1 MEGGK
6 IKNIKKQT
14 LLEFLAIVLLLV
26 TFCFIFF
33 KEAYGANPDG
43 YNSSGYCYLHVGT
56 NTTTVNV
63 AFNEKDENSDFYNN
77 GSHRSDFFKASHK
90 IKVTLSGTNGDIKL
104 VKDGENVNSAN
115 YMTVKDSKGKFN
127 TLFLKV
133 RCKVPAHYYFKG
145 TSKTDDGDGAFSF
158 VSEAKVSDKNRYEF
172 PGSFGHSTQDHWETV
187 WVRLNLSNTHMLVDD
202 QATWHHAT
210 LIVGSNINSYTFTYY
225 TNGGIIKDLN
235 EGTNSN
241 GNVVYSR
248 SCGSGLGRAP
258 LVERP
263 GYDFDGWYYS
273 DGKKLQ
279 TGADPRWPTTA
290 INLCYASGGDQ
301 SVTALWKAQSHYVTF
316 DTQGGTFPSSLKSQT
331 ELDGCKIIPNGIY
344 SIKSNCGSNMY
355 IHVYGAGYNQTPDNT
370 PAICIYGGKGGSQ
383 TQWVVERYGN
393 TQYYTIT
400 SYHNGLALSLA
411 GAPTN
416 NSPGTGQ
423 QGRQLELWSM
433 EKDIIDYQWYFK
445 ENNGHLEIYNR
456 STNQCLDVYDAGTAD
471 GTKIWQYNPNHS
483 YAQWW
488 DFEPVVQTDY
498 PFKLQYANY
507 NLLTPSISPQRGSD
521 KFLGWSTDKN
531 ATSPTYKANSICNIY
546 GNSNVTLYAIY
557 QARATVSYDANGG
570 SNASLPKP
578 KVVDVGSKITLAS
591 AGSMGRDNYVF
602 LGWST
607 DPHAAKNYNAAD
619 SEVTVNSSGNVVYYA
634 IWKNATGNA
643 DLSNVITGDGMFTND
658 TELEGQNGTTYNSIH
673 DGLDYAKPD
682 GGVDD
687 PGYYI
692 EK

>member
-14 LLEFLAIVLLLV
+14 LLEFLAVILLLAA
-26 TFCFIFF
+26 FCFMFF
-33 KEAYGANPDG
+33 KEAYGANPKA
-43 YNSSGYCYLHVGT
+43 YNHTGYCNINVGGS
-56 NTTTVNV
+56 TVRIDV
-63 AFNEKDENSDFYNN
+63 AFNGKADSKLNDDGHY
-77 GSHRSDFFKASHK
+77 RDDFFGATHK
-90 IKVTLSGTNGDIKL
+90 IKVSQHAANSRVWLTDGT
-104 VKDGENVNSAN
+104 KD
-115 YMTVKDSKGKFN
+115 YMTEKDTQGHFN
-127 TLFLKV
+127 TIYFKV
-133 RCKVPAHYYFKG
+133 TISVPAHYYCKDTSVTDSSSGIFKYVTKSG
-145 TSKTDDGDGAFSF
+145 SNTAYG
-158 VSEAKVSDKNRYEF
+158 F
-172 PGSFGHSTQDHWETV
+172 PGSFGHYNQNYTKTV
-187 WVRLNLSNTHMLVDD
+187 WVRLNLSNAHMTVDD
-202 QATWHHAT
+202 KATWHNAT
-210 LIVGSNINSYTFTYY
+210 LNLGMYRNSYKY
-225 TNGGIIKDLN
+225 TLN
-235 EGTNSN
+235 DSLN
-241 GNVVYSR
+241 GNKSE
-248 SCGSGLGRAP
+248 SCTCGTEKYLPDNSF
-258 LVERP
+258 P
-263 GYDFDGWYYS
+263 GYDFLGWKGTDEKVYTKGTKTVLC
-273 DGKKLQ
+273 DNR
-279 TGADPRWPTTA
+279 TFTA
-290 INLCYASGGDQ
+290 Q
-301 SVTALWKAQSHYVTF
+301 WKAQSHYVTF

-344 SIKSNCGSNMY
+344 SIKSNCGSNKYM
-355 IHVYGAGYNQTPDNT
+355 HVYGASYNKTPDNAT
-370 PAICIYGGKGGSQ
+370 AVCIYGGKDGSQ
-383 TQWVVERYGN
+383 TQWVIERYKN

-411 GAPTN
+411 GSPTN

-423 QGRQLELWSM
+423 RGKQLELWSM

-456 STNQCLDVYDAGTAD
+456 STNQCLDVYAAGTTDA
-471 GTKIWQYNPNHS
+471 TPIQQYNPNHS

-531 ATSPTYKANSICNIY
+531 ATSPTYTANSVCNIY

-607 DPHAAKNYNAAD
+607 DPHATKNYNAAD

-682 GGVDD
+682 GGVDE

>member
-1 MEGGK
+1 MKGGK

-14 LLEFLAIVLLLV
+14 LLEFLAVIILAIA
-26 TFCFIFF
+26 TIFVF
-33 KEAYGANPDG
+33 VNNSQTVYGYTETNEDRCG
-43 YNSSGYCYLHVGT
+43 YFPGKGGYCFLSLT
-56 NTTTVNV
+56 
-63 AFNEKDENSDFYNN
+63 APNN
-77 GSHRSDFFKASHK
+77 GGNYCTIQVNFDGPTGLGKERWDFAKETHE
-90 IKVTLSGTNGDIKL
+90 VTLSRTKIWGNTAFEGTLVDTKVDTTHNAGDGFTIVKFRVKWKL
-104 VKDGENVNSAN
+104 
-115 YMTVKDSKGKFN
+115 
-127 TLFLKV
+127 
-133 RCKVPAHYYFKG
+133 PAHYTWVGFETNPIFDRPAG
-145 TSKTDDGDGAFSF
+145 NNPRFNCTDDGIVHHTTDSTFIAT
-158 VSEAKVSDKNRYEF
+158 YEI
-172 PGSFGHSTQDHWETV
+172 
-187 WVRLNLSNTHMLVDD
+187 NLSNTGLISPEHKEMRRVGC
-202 QATWHHAT
+202 AARIKVYRPTYKYT
-210 LIVGSNINSYTFTYY
+210 LNDSLNGNKSESCTCGTEKYLPNNSY
-225 TNGGIIKDLN
+225 
-235 EGTNSN
+235 S
-241 GNVVYSR
+241 
-248 SCGSGLGRAP
+248 
-258 LVERP
+258 
-263 GYDFDGWYYS
+263 GYDFLGWKGTNDVTYS
-273 DGKKLQ
+273 AGTKTVLCDNR
-279 TGADPRWPTTA
+279 TFTA
-290 INLCYASGGDQ
+290 Q
-301 SVTALWKAQSHYVTF
+301 WKAQSHYVTF

-355 IHVYGAGYNQTPDNT
+355 MHVYGASYNKTPDNAT
-370 PAICIYGGKGGSQ
+370 AICIYGGKGGSQ
-383 TQWVVERYGN
+383 TQWVIERYKN

-411 GAPTN
+411 GSPTN

-423 QGRQLELWSM
+423 RGKQLELWSM

-456 STNQCLDVYDAGTAD
+456 STNQCLDVYAAGTTDA
-471 GTKIWQYNPNHS
+471 TPIQQYNPNHS

-498 PFKLQYANY
+498 PTKLQYANY
-507 NLLTPSISPQRGSD
+507 NLLTPSISPQRGVD
-521 KFLGWSTDKN
+521 NFLGWSTDKN
-531 ATSPTYKANSICNIY
+531 ATSPTYKANSVCNIY
-546 GNSNVTLYAIY
+546 GNSKVTLYAIY
-557 QARATVSYDANGG
+557 QAKATVSYDANGG

-578 KVVDVGSKITLAS
+578 KTVNVGDKITLAS

-607 DPHAAKNYNAAD
+607 DPHATKNYNAAD
-619 SEVTVNSSGNVVYYA
+619 SEVTISSSGNVVYYA

-682 GGVDD
+682 GGVDE

>member
-1 MEGGK
+1 MEEIVLNKNKIKINNQVIAVLIGILMLLSTIFYVSAAKDEYNPSGTAVIDVGGSEMTLHIAFAGSSKSLKTSGGHDKKADFKSKSRPVDVWAAEYSGPLKVGIEKPEGGHYTSK
-6 IKNIKKQT
+6 DRKRCDTIENS
-14 LLEFLAIVLLLV
+14 
-26 TFCFIFF
+26 
-33 KEAYGANPDG
+33 GDG
-43 YNSSGYCYLHVGT
+43 YNIINFQISYIQPAHKHINRYYDQETNSWRVSGGCDNQGTGRFTIYSTGANGT
-56 NTTTVNV
+56 NSGHETTN
-63 AFNEKDENSDFYNN
+63 
-77 GSHRSDFFKASHK
+77 HW
-90 IKVTLSGTNGDIKL
+90 VTL
-104 VKDGENVNSAN
+104 NVS
-115 YMTVKDSKGKFN
+115 
-127 TLFLKV
+127 
-133 RCKVPAHYYFKG
+133 
-145 TSKTDDGDGAFSF
+145 
-158 VSEAKVSDKNRYEF
+158 
-172 PGSFGHSTQDHWETV
+172 
-187 WVRLNLSNTHMLVDD
+187 LNLSNTG
-202 QATWHHAT
+202 
-210 LIVGSNINSYTFTYY
+210 IVTDNNNVMHTNVKKHVTFGQNSYTY
-225 TNGGIIKDLN
+225 TLN
-235 EGTNSN
+235 DSLN
-241 GNVVYSR
+241 GNKSE
-248 SCGSGLGRAP
+248 SCTCGTEKYLPNNSF
-258 LVERP
+258 P
-263 GYDFDGWYYS
+263 GYDFLGWKGTDGVIYS
-273 DGKKLQ
+273 AGTKTILC
-279 TGADPRWPTTA
+279 ADRTFTA
-290 INLCYASGGDQ
+290 Q
-301 SVTALWKAQSHYVTF
+301 WKAQSHYVTF

-344 SIKSNCGSNMY
+344 SIKSNCGSNKY
-355 IHVYGAGYNQTPDNT
+355 IHVYGAGYNQTKDKET
-370 PAICIYGGKGGSQ
+370 AICIYGTKGGSQ
-383 TQWVVERYGN
+383 TQWVIERYKN

-423 QGRQLELWSM
+423 RGKQLELWSM

-456 STNQCLDVYDAGTAD
+456 STDQCLDVKGAGTAD
-471 GTKIWQYNPNHS
+471 ATPIQQYNPNHS

-507 NLLTPSISPQRGSD
+507 NLLTPSISPQRGVD

-531 ATSPTYKANSICNIY
+531 ATSPTYKANSVCNIY

-578 KVVDVGSKITLAS
+578 QTVDVGSKITLAS

-607 DPHAAKNYNAAD
+607 DPHATKNYNAAD

>member
-1 MEGGK
+1 MEEIVLNKNK
-6 IKNIKKQT
+6 IKINNQVVAVLMGIIISLTTILYVNADSNDPYNPSGSTVIDVGGSEMTLHVKFAGSKPSLKSSGNANKKKD
-14 LLEFLAIVLLLV
+14 
-26 TFCFIFF
+26 F
-33 KEAYGANPDG
+33 KDASRPVDIWAAEYSGALSVGIEKPGGGHYTATNKKRCHTELNAGDG
-43 YNSSGYCYLHVGT
+43 YNIINFQISYIQPAHKFVNSYYDEPSKTNRVAGGCDNQGTGRFTIFSDGANGT
-56 NTTTVNV
+56 NSWH
-63 AFNEKDENSDFYNN
+63 EDKD
-77 GSHRSDFFKASHK
+77 HW
-90 IKVTLSGTNGDIKL
+90 VTL
-104 VKDGENVNSAN
+104 NVS
-115 YMTVKDSKGKFN
+115 
-127 TLFLKV
+127 
-133 RCKVPAHYYFKG
+133 
-145 TSKTDDGDGAFSF
+145 
-158 VSEAKVSDKNRYEF
+158 
-172 PGSFGHSTQDHWETV
+172 
-187 WVRLNLSNTHMLVDD
+187 LNLSNTGMVSDD
-202 QATWHHAT
+202 NNKQHFDTKKHIT
-210 LIVGSNINSYTFTYY
+210 FGQSSYTVSLYDSVNNTSSSQNVECGGSAWLPSPSAPGY
-225 TNGGIIKDLN
+225 TFNGWY
-235 EGTNSN
+235 EGNTRYDGNSN
-241 GNVVYSR
+241 LYVCSGDR
-248 SCGSGLGRAP
+248 SLSA
-258 LVERP
+258 
-263 GYDFDGWYYS
+263 GY
-273 DGKKLQ
+273 
-279 TGADPRWPTTA
+279 T
-290 INLCYASGGDQ
+290 
-301 SVTALWKAQSHYVTF
+301 AQSHYVTF

-331 ELDGCKIIPNGIY
+331 ELNGCKIIPNGIY
-344 SIKSNCGSNMY
+344 SIKSNCGSNKY
-355 IHVYGAGYNQTPDNT
+355 IHVYGAGYNQTKDKET
-370 PAICIYGGKGGSQ
+370 AICIYSTKGGSQ
-383 TQWVVERYGN
+383 TQWVIERYKN

-400 SYHNGLALSLA
+400 SYHNGLALSLS

-416 NSPGTGQ
+416 NQPGTGQ
-423 QGRQLELWSM
+423 QGKQLELWSM

-456 STNQCLDVYDAGTAD
+456 STDQCLDVYNAGTAD
-471 GTKIWQYNPNHS
+471 ATPIWQYNANHS

-507 NLLTPSISPQRGSD
+507 NLLTPSISPQRGVD

-531 ATSPTYKANSICNIY
+531 ATSPTYYANSVCNIY

-578 KVVDVGSKITLAS
+578 QTVDVGSKITLAS
-591 AGSMGRDNYVF
+591 AGTMGRDNYVF

-607 DPHAAKNYNAAD
+607 DPHATKNYDPAD
-619 SEVTVNSSGNVVYYA
+619 SEVTVSSSGNVVYYA

>member
-14 LLEFLAIVLLLV
+14 LLEFLAVILLLAA
-26 TFCFIFF
+26 FCFMFF
-33 KEAYGANPDG
+33 KEAYGANPKA
-43 YNSSGYCYLHVGT
+43 YNHTGYCNINVGGS
-56 NTTTVNV
+56 TVRIDV
-63 AFNEKDENSDFYNN
+63 AFNGKADSKLNDDGHY
-77 GSHRSDFFKASHK
+77 RDDFFGATHK
-90 IKVTLSGTNGDIKL
+90 IKVSQHAANSRVWLTDGT
-104 VKDGENVNSAN
+104 KD
-115 YMTVKDSKGKFN
+115 YMTEKDTQGHFN
-127 TLFLKV
+127 TIYFKV
-133 RCKVPAHYYFKG
+133 TISVPAHYYCKDTSVTDSSSGIFKYVTESG
-145 TSKTDDGDGAFSF
+145 SNTAYG
-158 VSEAKVSDKNRYEF
+158 F
-172 PGSFGHSTQDHWETV
+172 PGSFGHYNQNYTKTV
-187 WVRLNLSNTHMLVDD
+187 WVRLNLSNAHMTVDNK
-202 QATWHHAT
+202 ATWHNAT
-210 LIVGSNINSYTFTYY
+210 LNLGMYRNSYTVSLYDSINNTS
-225 TNGGIIKDLN
+225 
-235 EGTNSN
+235 NSQ
-241 GNVVYSR
+241 NVN
-248 SCGSGLGRAP
+248 CGDSAWLSSPSA
-258 LVERP
+258 P
-263 GYDFDGWYYS
+263 GYTFDGWYEGNTRY
-273 DGKKLQ
+273 DGNS
-279 TGADPRWPTTA
+279 
-290 INLCYASGGDQ
+290 NLYVCGGNR
-301 SVTALWKAQSHYVTF
+301 SLSAGYTAQSHYVTF

-355 IHVYGAGYNQTPDNT
+355 IHVYGAGYNKTQDNAT
-370 PAICIYGGKGGSQ
+370 AICIYGGKDGSQ
-383 TQWVVERYGN
+383 TQWVIERYKN

-411 GAPTN
+411 GSPTN

-423 QGRQLELWSM
+423 RGKQLELWSM

-456 STNQCLDVYDAGTAD
+456 STNQCLDVYAAGTTDA
-471 GTKIWQYNPNHS
+471 TPIQQYNPNHS

-531 ATSPTYKANSICNIY
+531 ATSPTYTANSVCNIY

-578 KVVDVGSKITLAS
+578 KVVNVGDKITLAS
-591 AGSMGRDNYVF
+591 AGTMGRDNYVF

-607 DPHAAKNYNAAD
+607 DPHATKNYNAAD

-682 GGVDD
+682 GGVDE

>member
-63 AFNEKDENSDFYNN
+63 AFNEKDKNSDFYNN

-104 VKDGENVNSAN
+104 VKGGENVNSAN
-115 YMTVKDSKGKFN
+115 YMTVKDSEGNFN

-133 RCKVPAHYYFKG
+133 RCKVPAHYYFKD
-145 TSKTDDGDGAFSF
+145 TSKTDVGTGAFSF
-158 VSEAKVSDKNRYEF
+158 VKEDVVSDKNRYEF
-172 PGSFGHSTQDHWETV
+172 PNAFGHDTQDHWENV

-202 QATWHHAT
+202 KANWHHAT
-210 LIVGSNINSYTFTYY
+210 LIVGSHINSYTY
-225 TNGGIIKDLN
+225 TLN
-235 EGTNSN
+235 DSLHTNKSETCTCGTEKSLPDNSF
-241 GNVVYSR
+241 
-248 SCGSGLGRAP
+248 
-258 LVERP
+258 P
-263 GYDFDGWYYS
+263 GYDFLGWKGT
-273 DGKKLQ
+273 DGKLYSKGTKTVLCDNR
-279 TGADPRWPTTA
+279 TFTA
-290 INLCYASGGDQ
+290 Q
-301 SVTALWKAQSHYVTF
+301 WKAQSHYVTF

-344 SIKSNCGSNMY
+344 SIKSNCGSNKYM
-355 IHVYGAGYNQTPDNT
+355 HVYGASYNKTPDNT
-370 PAICIYGGKGGSQ
+370 TAVCIYGGKDGSQ
-383 TQWVVERYGN
+383 TQWVIERYKN

-400 SYHNGLALSLA
+400 SYHNGLAISLA
-411 GAPTN
+411 GSPTN
-416 NSPGTGQ
+416 NQPGTGQ
-423 QGRQLELWSM
+423 KGRQLELWSM

-456 STNQCLDVYDAGTAD
+456 STNQCLDVYNAGTAD
-471 GTKIWQYNPNHS
+471 ATPIQQYNPNHS

-488 DFEPVVQTDY
+488 DFEPVVQADY
-498 PFKLQYANY
+498 PFKLQYGNY

-531 ATSPTYKANSICNIY
+531 ATSPTYYANSVCNIY

-607 DPHAAKNYNAAD
+607 DPHATKNYNAAD

-682 GGVDD
+682 GGIDD

>member
-1 MEGGK
+1 MNKSK
-6 IKNIKKQT
+6 IKINNQVVAILIGILLALTTIFYTNAAAKDEYNPSGTAVIDVGGSEMTLHIAFAGSSKSLKTSGGHDKK
-14 LLEFLAIVLLLV
+14 AD
-26 TFCFIFF
+26 F
-33 KEAYGANPDG
+33 KSKSRPVDVWAAEYSGPLKVGIEKPGGGHYTSKDRKRCDTIENSGDG
-43 YNSSGYCYLHVGT
+43 YNIINFQISYIQPAHKHINKFYDKDTNSWRVSGGCDNQGTGRFTIYSTGANGT
-56 NTTTVNV
+56 NSGHEAT
-63 AFNEKDENSDFYNN
+63 D
-77 GSHRSDFFKASHK
+77 HW
-90 IKVTLSGTNGDIKL
+90 VTL
-104 VKDGENVNSAN
+104 NVS
-115 YMTVKDSKGKFN
+115 
-127 TLFLKV
+127 
-133 RCKVPAHYYFKG
+133 
-145 TSKTDDGDGAFSF
+145 
-158 VSEAKVSDKNRYEF
+158 
-172 PGSFGHSTQDHWETV
+172 
-187 WVRLNLSNTHMLVDD
+187 LNLSNTG
-202 QATWHHAT
+202 
-210 LIVGSNINSYTFTYY
+210 IVTDNNNVMHTNVKKHVTFGQNSYTY
-225 TNGGIIKDLN
+225 TLN
-235 EGTNSN
+235 DSLHTNKSETCTCGTEKSLPDNSF
-241 GNVVYSR
+241 
-248 SCGSGLGRAP
+248 
-258 LVERP
+258 P
-263 GYDFDGWYYS
+263 GYDFLGWKGT
-273 DGKKLQ
+273 DGKLYSKGTKTVLCDNR
-279 TGADPRWPTTA
+279 TFTA
-290 INLCYASGGDQ
+290 Q
-301 SVTALWKAQSHYVTF
+301 WKAQSHYVTF

-355 IHVYGAGYNQTPDNT
+355 MHVYGASYNKTPDNAT
-370 PAICIYGGKGGSQ
+370 AICIYGGKGGSQ
-383 TQWVVERYGN
+383 TQWVIERYKN

-411 GAPTN
+411 GSPTN
-416 NSPGTGQ
+416 NQPGTGQ
-423 QGRQLELWSM
+423 KGRQLELWSM

-456 STNQCLDVYDAGTAD
+456 STNQCLDVYAAGTTDA
-471 GTKIWQYNPNHS
+471 TPIQQYNPNHS

-531 ATSPTYKANSICNIY
+531 ATSPTYTANSVCNIY

-607 DPHAAKNYNAAD
+607 DPHATKNYNAAD

-682 GGVDD
+682 GGIDD

>member
-1 MEGGK
+1 MEGGN

-14 LLEFLAIVLLLV
+14 LLEFLAVILLL
-26 TFCFIFF
+26 TAFCFMFF
-33 KEAYGANPDG
+33 KEAYGANPKA
-43 YNSSGYCYLHVGT
+43 YRHTGYCKINVGGS
-56 NTTTVNV
+56 VMQIDV
-63 AFNEKDENSDFYNN
+63 AFNGAA
-77 GSHRSDFFKASHK
+77 GSKLNDDGPYRDDFFGTTHH
-90 IKVTLSGTNGDIKL
+90 IKVSQHAANSRVWLTDGT
-104 VKDGENVNSAN
+104 KD
-115 YMTVKDSKGKFN
+115 YMTKKDTQGHFSTIYF
-127 TLFLKV
+127 KV
-133 RCKVPAHYYFKG
+133 TISVPAHYYCQNTSVTDPSSGIFKYVTESG
-145 TSKTDDGDGAFSF
+145 SNTDYG
-158 VSEAKVSDKNRYEF
+158 F
-172 PGSFGHSTQDHWETV
+172 PGSFGHYNQNYTKTV
-187 WVRLNLSNTHMLVDD
+187 WVRLNLSNAHMTVDD
-202 QATWHHAT
+202 NAKWHNAT
-210 LIVGSNINSYTFTYY
+210 LNLGMYRNSYTY
-225 TNGGIIKDLN
+225 TLN
-235 EGTNSN
+235 DSLN
-241 GNVVYSR
+241 GNKSE
-248 SCGSGLGRAP
+248 SCTCGTEKYLPNNSCS
-258 LVERP
+258 
-263 GYDFDGWYYS
+263 GYDFLGWKGTNGVTYS
-273 DGKKLQ
+273 
-279 TGADPRWPTTA
+279 TGTKTVLCADRTFTA
-290 INLCYASGGDQ
+290 Q
-301 SVTALWKAQSHYVTF
+301 WKAQSHYVTF

-355 IHVYGAGYNQTPDNT
+355 IHVYGAGYNKTQDNAT
-370 PAICIYGGKGGSQ
+370 AICIYGGKSGSQ
-383 TQWVVERYGN
+383 TQWVIERYKN

-411 GAPTN
+411 GSPTN
-416 NSPGTGQ
+416 NQPGTGQ
-423 QGRQLELWSM
+423 KGRQLELWSM

-456 STNQCLDVYDAGTAD
+456 STNQCLDVYDAGTTN

-488 DFEPVVQTDY
+488 DFEPVVQADY
-498 PFKLQYANY
+498 PFKLQYGNY

-531 ATSPTYKANSICNIY
+531 ATSPTYYANSVCNIY

-591 AGSMGRDNYVF
+591 AGTMGRDNYVF

-607 DPHAAKNYNAAD
+607 DPHAAKNYDPAD

-643 DLSNVITGDGMFTND
+643 DLPNIITGDGMFTND

-682 GGVDD
+682 GGVDE

>member
-1 MEGGK
+1 MEGGN

-14 LLEFLAIVLLLV
+14 LLEFLAIILLLAA
-26 TFCFIFF
+26 FCFMFF
-33 KEAYGANPDG
+33 KEAYGANPKA
-43 YNSSGYCYLHVGT
+43 YRHTGYCKINVGGS
-56 NTTTVNV
+56 VMQIDV
-63 AFNEKDENSDFYNN
+63 AFNGAAGSKLNDDGPYRDDFFGTTHHIKVSQHAANSRVWLTDGTKDYMTEKDTQGHFNTIYF
-77 GSHRSDFFKASHK
+77 
-90 IKVTLSGTNGDIKL
+90 KVTIS
-104 VKDGENVNSAN
+104 
-115 YMTVKDSKGKFN
+115 
-127 TLFLKV
+127 
-133 RCKVPAHYYFKG
+133 VPAHYYFQN
-145 TSKTDDGDGAFSF
+145 TSVTDKSSGIFKYVTESGSNTDYG
-158 VSEAKVSDKNRYEF
+158 F
-172 PGSFGHSTQDHWETV
+172 PGSFGHYNQDYTKTV
-187 WVRLNLSNTHMLVDD
+187 WVRLNLSNAHMTVDD
-202 QATWHHAT
+202 SATWHNAT
-210 LIVGSNINSYTFTYY
+210 LNLGMYRNSYTVSLYDSINNTS
-225 TNGGIIKDLN
+225 
-235 EGTNSN
+235 NSQ
-241 GNVVYSR
+241 NVN
-248 SCGSGLGRAP
+248 CGDSAWLSSPSA
-258 LVERP
+258 P
-263 GYDFDGWYYS
+263 GYTFDGWYEGNTRY
-273 DGKKLQ
+273 DGNS
-279 TGADPRWPTTA
+279 
-290 INLCYASGGDQ
+290 NLYVCGGNRYL
-301 SVTALWKAQSHYVTF
+301 SAGYTAQSHYVTF

-355 IHVYGAGYNQTPDNT
+355 IHVYGAGYNQTKDKET
-370 PAICIYGGKGGSQ
+370 AICIYGGKDGSQ
-383 TQWVVERYGN
+383 TQWVIERYKN

-400 SYHNGLALSLA
+400 SYHNGLALSLS

-423 QGRQLELWSM
+423 RGKQLELWSM

-456 STNQCLDVYDAGTAD
+456 STDQCLDVYNAGTAD
-471 GTKIWQYNPNHS
+471 ATPIWQYNANHS

-507 NLLTPSISPQRGSD
+507 NLLTPSISPQRGVD
-521 KFLGWSTDKN
+521 TFLGWSTDKN
-531 ATSPTYKANSICNIY
+531 ATSPTYKANSVCNIY

-557 QARATVSYDANGG
+557 QARATVSYNANGG
-570 SNASLPKP
+570 SNAALPKP
-578 KVVDVGSKITLAS
+578 KVINVGDKITLAS
-591 AGSMGRDNYVF
+591 AGTMGRDNYIF

-607 DPHAAKNYNAAD
+607 DPHATKNYDAAD
-619 SEVTVNSSGNVVYYA
+619 SEVTVNSSGDVVYYA

-682 GGVDD
+682 GGVDE

>member
-1 MEGGK
+1 MEGGN

-14 LLEFLAIVLLLV
+14 LLEFLAVILLL
-26 TFCFIFF
+26 TAFCFMFF
-33 KEAYGANPDG
+33 KEAYGANPKT
-43 YNSSGYCYLHVGT
+43 YRHTGYCKINVGGS
-56 NTTTVNV
+56 VMQIDV
-63 AFNEKDENSDFYNN
+63 AFNGAA
-77 GSHRSDFFKASHK
+77 GSKLNDDGPYRDDFFGTTHH
-90 IKVTLSGTNGDIKL
+90 IKVSQHAANSRVWLTDGT
-104 VKDGENVNSAN
+104 KD
-115 YMTVKDSKGKFN
+115 YMTKKDTQGHFSTIYF
-127 TLFLKV
+127 KV
-133 RCKVPAHYYFKG
+133 TISVPAHYYCQNTSVTDPSSGIFKYVTESG
-145 TSKTDDGDGAFSF
+145 SNTDYG
-158 VSEAKVSDKNRYEF
+158 F
-172 PGSFGHSTQDHWETV
+172 PGSFGHYNQNYTKTV
-187 WVRLNLSNTHMLVDD
+187 WVRLNLSNAHMTVDGN
-202 QATWHHAT
+202 AKWHNAT
-210 LIVGSNINSYTFTYY
+210 LNLGMYRNSYTY
-225 TNGGIIKDLN
+225 TLN
-235 EGTNSN
+235 DSLN
-241 GNVVYSR
+241 GNKSE
-248 SCGSGLGRAP
+248 SCTCGTEKYLPNNSCS
-258 LVERP
+258 
-263 GYDFDGWYYS
+263 GYDFLGWKGTNGVTYS
-273 DGKKLQ
+273 
-279 TGADPRWPTTA
+279 TGTKTVLCADRTFTA
-290 INLCYASGGDQ
+290 Q
-301 SVTALWKAQSHYVTF
+301 WKAQSHYVTF
-316 DTQGGTFPSSLKSQT
+316 DTQGGTFPSSIKSQT

-355 IHVYGAGYNQTPDNT
+355 IHVYGAGYNQTPDNAT
-370 PAICIYGGKGGSQ
+370 AICIYGGKGGSQ
-383 TQWVVERYGN
+383 TQWVVERYKN

-456 STNQCLDVYDAGTAD
+456 STNQCLDVCDAGTTN

-498 PFKLQYANY
+498 PTKLQYANY

-531 ATSPTYKANSICNIY
+531 ATSPTYYANSVCNIY

-607 DPHAAKNYNAAD
+607 DPHATKNYNAAD

-682 GGVDD
+682 GGIDD

>member
-1 MEGGK
+1 MNKNK
-6 IKNIKKQT
+6 IKINNQVIAVLIGVLMSLSTIFYVSAATDQDYFPKSSENTVTVKISGPSGSSSMDILFQTPNHSYKKGEVDRAWFRNGTGTGKKKRGYQ
-14 LLEFLAIVLLLV
+14 V
-26 TFCFIFF
+26 TIS
-33 KEAYGANPDG
+33 K
-43 YNSSGYCYLHVGT
+43 SSGGGGDYNLQLATQKVYATLDNGVLDNKG
-56 NTTTVNV
+56 NTIPGSIGYTIVSFTATFTKPEHEVFSKDTVTGDGHGR
-63 AFNEKDENSDFYNN
+63 FK
-77 GSHRSDFFKASHK
+77 RSFDASKH
-90 IKVTLSGTNGDIKL
+90 
-104 VKDGENVNSAN
+104 A
-115 YMTVKDSKGKFN
+115 
-127 TLFLKV
+127 
-133 RCKVPAHYYFKG
+133 
-145 TSKTDDGDGAFSF
+145 KTDVTIYFEIN
-158 VSEAKVSDKNRYEF
+158 V
-172 PGSFGHSTQDHWETV
+172 
-187 WVRLNLSNTHMLVDD
+187 SNTG
-202 QATWHHAT
+202 
-210 LIVGSNINSYTFTYY
+210 LILDNS
-225 TNGGIIKDLN
+225 GVRRKD
-235 EGTNSN
+235 
-241 GNVVYSR
+241 VVYSIQMVKHNYTYTLNDSLNGNKSE
-248 SCGSGLGRAP
+248 SCTCGTEKYLPNNSYS
-258 LVERP
+258 
-263 GYDFDGWYYS
+263 GYDFLGWKGTNDVTYS
-273 DGKKLQ
+273 AGTKTVLCDNR
-279 TGADPRWPTTA
+279 TFTA
-290 INLCYASGGDQ
+290 Q
-301 SVTALWKAQSHYVTF
+301 WKAQSHYVTF

-355 IHVYGAGYNQTPDNT
+355 MHVYGASYNKTPDNAT
-370 PAICIYGGKGGSQ
+370 AICIYGGKDGSQ
-383 TQWVVERYGN
+383 TQWVIERYKN

-411 GAPTN
+411 GSPTN

-423 QGRQLELWSM
+423 RGKQLELWSM

-456 STNQCLDVYDAGTAD
+456 STNQCLDVYAAGTTDA
-471 GTKIWQYNPNHS
+471 TPIQQYNPNHS

-531 ATSPTYKANSICNIY
+531 ATSPTYTANSVCNIY

-607 DPHAAKNYNAAD
+607 DPHATKNYNAAD

-682 GGVDD
+682 GGIDD

>member
-1 MEGGK
+1 M
-6 IKNIKKQT
+6 
-14 LLEFLAIVLLLV
+14 
-26 TFCFIFF
+26 
-33 KEAYGANPDG
+33 
-43 YNSSGYCYLHVGT
+43 
-56 NTTTVNV
+56 
-63 AFNEKDENSDFYNN
+63 
-77 GSHRSDFFKASHK
+77 
-90 IKVTLSGTNGDIKL
+90 
-104 VKDGENVNSAN
+104 
-115 YMTVKDSKGKFN
+115 
-127 TLFLKV
+127 
-133 RCKVPAHYYFKG
+133 
-145 TSKTDDGDGAFSF
+145 
-158 VSEAKVSDKNRYEF
+158 
-172 PGSFGHSTQDHWETV
+172 
-187 WVRLNLSNTHMLVDD
+187 
-202 QATWHHAT
+202 
-210 LIVGSNINSYTFTYY
+210 
-225 TNGGIIKDLN
+225 
-235 EGTNSN
+235 
-241 GNVVYSR
+241 
-248 SCGSGLGRAP
+248 
-258 LVERP
+258 
-263 GYDFDGWYYS
+263 
-273 DGKKLQ
+273 
-279 TGADPRWPTTA
+279 
-290 INLCYASGGDQ
+290 
-301 SVTALWKAQSHYVTF
+301 
-316 DTQGGTFPSSLKSQT
+316 
-331 ELDGCKIIPNGIY
+331 
-344 SIKSNCGSNMY
+344 
-355 IHVYGAGYNQTPDNT
+355 HVYGASYNKTQDNAT
-370 PAICIYGGKGGSQ
+370 AICIYGGKDGSQ
-383 TQWVVERYGN
+383 TQWVIERYKN

-411 GAPTN
+411 GSPTN
-416 NSPGTGQ
+416 NQPGTGQ

-456 STNQCLDVYDAGTAD
+456 STNQCLDVYNAGTTN

-488 DFEPVVQTDY
+488 DFEPVVQADY

-531 ATSPTYKANSICNIY
+531 AKSPTYYANSVCNIY

-607 DPHAAKNYNAAD
+607 DPHATKNYNAAD

>member
-14 LLEFLAIVLLLV
+14 LLEFLAVILLLAA
-26 TFCFIFF
+26 FCFMFF
-33 KEAYGANPDG
+33 KEAYGANPKA
-43 YNSSGYCYLHVGT
+43 YNHTGYCNINVGGS
-56 NTTTVNV
+56 TVRIDV
-63 AFNEKDENSDFYNN
+63 AFNGKADSKLNDDGHY
-77 GSHRSDFFKASHK
+77 RDDFFGATHK
-90 IKVTLSGTNGDIKL
+90 IKVSQHAANSRVWLTDGT
-104 VKDGENVNSAN
+104 KD
-115 YMTVKDSKGKFN
+115 YMTEKDTQGHFN
-127 TLFLKV
+127 TIYFKV
-133 RCKVPAHYYFKG
+133 TISVPAHYYCKDTSVTDSSSGIFKYVTKSG
-145 TSKTDDGDGAFSF
+145 SNTAYG
-158 VSEAKVSDKNRYEF
+158 F
-172 PGSFGHSTQDHWETV
+172 PGSFGHFNQNYTKTV
-187 WVRLNLSNTHMLVDD
+187 WVRLNLSNAHMTVDD
-202 QATWHHAT
+202 KATWHNAT
-210 LIVGSNINSYTFTYY
+210 LNLGMYRNSYTVSLYDSINNTS
-225 TNGGIIKDLN
+225 
-235 EGTNSN
+235 NSQ
-241 GNVVYSR
+241 NVN
-248 SCGSGLGRAP
+248 CGDSAWLSSPSA
-258 LVERP
+258 P
-263 GYDFDGWYYS
+263 GYTFDGWYEGNTRY
-273 DGKKLQ
+273 DGNS
-279 TGADPRWPTTA
+279 
-290 INLCYASGGDQ
+290 NLYVCGGDR
-301 SVTALWKAQSHYVTF
+301 SLSAGYTAQSHYVTF

-355 IHVYGAGYNQTPDNT
+355 IHVYGAGYNKTQDNAT
-370 PAICIYGGKGGSQ
+370 AICIYGGKDGSQ
-383 TQWVVERYGN
+383 TQWVIERYKN

-411 GAPTN
+411 GSPTN

-423 QGRQLELWSM
+423 RGKQLELWSM

-456 STNQCLDVYDAGTAD
+456 STNQCLDVYAAGTTDA
-471 GTKIWQYNPNHS
+471 TPIQQYNPNHS

-488 DFEPVVQTDY
+488 DFEPVVQADY

-507 NLLTPSISPQRGSD
+507 NLLTPSVSPQRGSD

-531 ATSPTYKANSICNIY
+531 ATSPTYYANSVCNIY

-578 KVVDVGSKITLAS
+578 KVVNVGDKITLAS

-607 DPHAAKNYNAAD
+607 DPHATKNYNAAD

-682 GGVDD
+682 GGVDE

>member
-1 MEGGK
+1 MKNKIKINSRIVAVLLGIIISLCTILVCNKPVEAEMVRKKETSSKTYFNSSDNNFYIIINGPNSSDTSKLKIHAKYEHKKGVKFHKATTANEFRDSKQEVKLTGTQVTKGSFNISFKDGNYKTKVDDGGK
-6 IKNIKKQT
+6 SYTDIKFSVSFTKPAHMNGNGTSWDVPQGTHHSSNWGNCNDHATTSETKTLNFEVSIYNFGIITFDGNSGNNEHIRFYGGNATFNFKKPAYTYT
-14 LLEFLAIVLLLV
+14 LNDSLNGNKSESCTCGTEKYLP
-26 TFCFIFF
+26 
-33 KEAYGANPDG
+33 N
-43 YNSSGYCYLHVGT
+43 NSCSGY
-56 NTTTVNV
+56 
-63 AFNEKDENSDFYNN
+63 DFL
-77 GSHRSDFFKASHK
+77 GWK
-90 IKVTLSGTNGDIKL
+90 GTNGVTYSTGTK
-104 VKDGENVNSAN
+104 
-115 YMTVKDSKGKFN
+115 TVLCAD
-127 TLFLKV
+127 
-133 RCKVPAHYYFKG
+133 R
-145 TSKTDDGDGAFSF
+145 
-158 VSEAKVSDKNRYEF
+158 
-172 PGSFGHSTQDHWETV
+172 
-187 WVRLNLSNTHMLVDD
+187 
-202 QATWHHAT
+202 
-210 LIVGSNINSYTFTYY
+210 TFT
-225 TNGGIIKDLN
+225 
-235 EGTNSN
+235 
-241 GNVVYSR
+241 
-248 SCGSGLGRAP
+248 A
-258 LVERP
+258 
-263 GYDFDGWYYS
+263 
-273 DGKKLQ
+273 Q
-279 TGADPRWPTTA
+279 
-290 INLCYASGGDQ
+290 
-301 SVTALWKAQSHYVTF
+301 WKAQSHYVTF

-355 IHVYGAGYNQTPDNT
+355 IHVYGAGYNKTQDNAT
-370 PAICIYGGKGGSQ
+370 AICIYGGKSGSQ
-383 TQWVVERYGN
+383 TQWVIERYKN

-411 GAPTN
+411 GSPTN
-416 NSPGTGQ
+416 NQPGTGQ
-423 QGRQLELWSM
+423 KGRQLELWSM

-456 STNQCLDVYDAGTAD
+456 STNQCLDVYDAGTTN

-488 DFEPVVQTDY
+488 DFEPVVQADY

-531 ATSPTYKANSICNIY
+531 ATSPTYYANSVCNIY

-591 AGSMGRDNYVF
+591 AGTMGRDNYVF

-607 DPHAAKNYNAAD
+607 DPHAAKNYDPAD

-682 GGVDD
+682 GGVDE

>member
-14 LLEFLAIVLLLV
+14 LLEFLAVILLLAA
-26 TFCFIFF
+26 FCFMFF
-33 KEAYGANPDG
+33 KEAYGANADA
-43 YNSSGYCYLHVGT
+43 YRHTGYCNINVGGS
-56 NTTTVNV
+56 TVRIDV
-63 AFNEKDENSDFYNN
+63 AFNGDANSKFHGDGQY
-77 GSHRSDFFKASHK
+77 RSDFFKNPHH
-90 IKVTLSGTNGDIKL
+90 IKVSQHAANSRVWLTDGT
-104 VKDGENVNSAN
+104 KD
-115 YMTVKDSKGKFN
+115 YMTEKDTQGHFN
-127 TLFLKV
+127 TIYFKV
-133 RCKVPAHYYFKG
+133 TISVPAHYYCKNTSVTDPSSGIFKYVTKSG
-145 TSKTDDGDGAFSF
+145 SNTEYG
-158 VSEAKVSDKNRYEF
+158 F
-172 PGSFGHSTQDHWETV
+172 PDSFGHSTQDHWETV
-187 WVRLNLSNTHMLVDD
+187 WVRLNLSNTHMTVDD
-202 QATWHHAT
+202 KATWHNAT
-210 LIVGSNINSYTFTYY
+210 LNLGMYRNSYIY
-225 TNGGIIKDLN
+225 TLN
-235 EGTNSN
+235 DSLN
-241 GNVVYSR
+241 GNKSESCTCGTERSLPNNSYS
-248 SCGSGLGRAP
+248 
-258 LVERP
+258 
-263 GYDFDGWYYS
+263 GYDFLGWKGTNGVTYS
-273 DGKKLQ
+273 
-279 TGADPRWPTTA
+279 TGTKTVLCADRTFTA
-290 INLCYASGGDQ
+290 Q
-301 SVTALWKAQSHYVTF
+301 WKAQSHYVTF

-355 IHVYGAGYNQTPDNT
+355 MHVYGASYNKTQDNAT
-370 PAICIYGGKGGSQ
+370 AICIYGGKDGSQ
-383 TQWVVERYGN
+383 TQWVIERYKN

-411 GAPTN
+411 GSPTN
-416 NSPGTGQ
+416 NQPGTGQ
-423 QGRQLELWSM
+423 KGRQLELWSM

-456 STNQCLDVYDAGTAD
+456 STNQCLDVYDAGTTN

-488 DFEPVVQTDY
+488 DFEPVVQADY

-531 ATSPTYKANSICNIY
+531 AKSPTYYANSVCNIY

-591 AGSMGRDNYVF
+591 AGTMGRDNYVF

-607 DPHAAKNYNAAD
+607 DPHATKNYDPAD

>member
-14 LLEFLAIVLLLV
+14 LLEFLAVILLLAA
-26 TFCFIFF
+26 FCFMFF
-33 KEAYGANPDG
+33 KEAYGANADA
-43 YNSSGYCYLHVGT
+43 YRHTGYCNINVGGS
-56 NTTTVNV
+56 TVRIDV
-63 AFNEKDENSDFYNN
+63 AFNGDANSKFHGDGRY
-77 GSHRSDFFKASHK
+77 RSDFFKNPHH
-90 IKVTLSGTNGDIKL
+90 IKVSQHAANSRVWLTDGT
-104 VKDGENVNSAN
+104 KD
-115 YMTVKDSKGKFN
+115 YMTEKDTQGHFN
-127 TLFLKV
+127 TIYFKV
-133 RCKVPAHYYFKG
+133 TISVPAHYYCKNTSVTDPSSGIFKYVTKYG
-145 TSKTDDGDGAFSF
+145 SNTEYG
-158 VSEAKVSDKNRYEF
+158 F
-172 PGSFGHSTQDHWETV
+172 PDSFGHSTQDHWETV
-187 WVRLNLSNTHMLVDD
+187 WVRLNLSNTHMTVDD
-202 QATWHHAT
+202 KATWHNAT
-210 LIVGSNINSYTFTYY
+210 LNLGMYRNSYIY
-225 TNGGIIKDLN
+225 TLN
-235 EGTNSN
+235 DSLN
-241 GNVVYSR
+241 GNKSESCTCGTERSLPNNSYS
-248 SCGSGLGRAP
+248 
-258 LVERP
+258 
-263 GYDFDGWYYS
+263 GYDFLGWKGTNGVTYS
-273 DGKKLQ
+273 
-279 TGADPRWPTTA
+279 TGTKTVLCADRTFTA
-290 INLCYASGGDQ
+290 Q
-301 SVTALWKAQSHYVTF
+301 WKAQSHYVTF

-355 IHVYGAGYNQTPDNT
+355 MHVYGASYNKTQDNAT
-370 PAICIYGGKGGSQ
+370 AICIYGGKDGSQ
-383 TQWVVERYGN
+383 TQWVIERYKN

-411 GAPTN
+411 GSPTN
-416 NSPGTGQ
+416 NQPGTGQ
-423 QGRQLELWSM
+423 KGRQLELWSM

-456 STNQCLDVYDAGTAD
+456 STNQCLDVYDAGTTN

-488 DFEPVVQTDY
+488 DFEPVVQIDY

-531 ATSPTYKANSICNIY
+531 ATSPTYYANSVCNIY

-591 AGSMGRDNYVF
+591 AGTMGRDNYVF

-607 DPHAAKNYNAAD
+607 DPHATKNYDPAD

>member
-1 MEGGK
+1 MEGGN

-14 LLEFLAIVLLLV
+14 LLEFLAVILLL
-26 TFCFIFF
+26 TAFCFMFF
-33 KEAYGANPDG
+33 KEAYGANPKA
-43 YNSSGYCYLHVGT
+43 YRHTGYCKINVGGS
-56 NTTTVNV
+56 VMQIDV
-63 AFNEKDENSDFYNN
+63 AFNGAAGSKLNDDGPYRDDFFGTTHHIKVSQHAANSRVWLTDGTKDYMTEKDTQGHFSTIYF
-77 GSHRSDFFKASHK
+77 
-90 IKVTLSGTNGDIKL
+90 KVTIS
-104 VKDGENVNSAN
+104 
-115 YMTVKDSKGKFN
+115 
-127 TLFLKV
+127 
-133 RCKVPAHYYFKG
+133 VPAHYYCQNTSVTDPSSGIFKYVTESG
-145 TSKTDDGDGAFSF
+145 SNTDYG
-158 VSEAKVSDKNRYEF
+158 F
-172 PGSFGHSTQDHWETV
+172 PGSFGHYNQNYTKTV
-187 WVRLNLSNTHMLVDD
+187 WVRLNLSNAHMTVDD
-202 QATWHHAT
+202 NAKWHNAT
-210 LIVGSNINSYTFTYY
+210 LNLGMYRNSYTY
-225 TNGGIIKDLN
+225 TLN
-235 EGTNSN
+235 DSLN
-241 GNVVYSR
+241 GNKSE
-248 SCGSGLGRAP
+248 SCTCGTEKYLPNNSCS
-258 LVERP
+258 
-263 GYDFDGWYYS
+263 GYDFLGWKGTNGVTYS
-273 DGKKLQ
+273 
-279 TGADPRWPTTA
+279 TGTKTVLCADRTFTA
-290 INLCYASGGDQ
+290 Q
-301 SVTALWKAQSHYVTF
+301 WKAQSHYVTF

-355 IHVYGAGYNQTPDNT
+355 IHVYGAGYNKTQDNAT
-370 PAICIYGGKGGSQ
+370 AICIYGGKDGSQ
-383 TQWVVERYGN
+383 TQWVIERYKN

-411 GAPTN
+411 GSPTN
-416 NSPGTGQ
+416 NQPGTGQ
-423 QGRQLELWSM
+423 KGRQLELWSM

-456 STNQCLDVYDAGTAD
+456 STNQCLDVYDAGTTN

-488 DFEPVVQTDY
+488 DFEPVVQADY

-507 NLLTPSISPQRGSD
+507 NLFTPSISPQRGSD

-531 ATSPTYKANSICNIY
+531 AKSPTYYANSVCNIY

-578 KVVDVGSKITLAS
+578 KVVNVGDKITLAS
-591 AGSMGRDNYVF
+591 AGTMGRDNYVF

-607 DPHAAKNYNAAD
+607 DPHAAKNYDPAD

-682 GGVDD
+682 GGVDE

>member
-14 LLEFLAIVLLLV
+14 LLEFFAVIILAIA
-26 TFCFIFF
+26 TIFIFVNNSQTV
-33 KEAYGANPDG
+33 YGYTETNEDRCG
-43 YNSSGYCYLHVGT
+43 YFPGKGGYCFLSLTAPNNGGNYCTIQVNFNGPTGIGNQRWDFAKKTHEVTISRANVWGNTDFEGTLVDTKVGT
-56 NTTTVNV
+56 TQN
-63 AFNEKDENSDFYNN
+63 A
-77 GSHRSDFFKASHK
+77 
-90 IKVTLSGTNGDIKL
+90 GDGFTIVKFRVKWKL
-104 VKDGENVNSAN
+104 
-115 YMTVKDSKGKFN
+115 
-127 TLFLKV
+127 
-133 RCKVPAHYYFKG
+133 PAHYTWVGFETNPEFDRPAGNKPRFNC
-145 TSKTDDGDGAFSF
+145 TDDGIVHHTYDSTFIAT
-158 VSEAKVSDKNRYEF
+158 YEI
-172 PGSFGHSTQDHWETV
+172 
-187 WVRLNLSNTHMLVDD
+187 NLSNTG
-202 QATWHHAT
+202 
-210 LIVGSNINSYTFTYY
+210 LISPAYQEIRRVGCAAKIKVYRPSYTY
-225 TNGGIIKDLN
+225 TLN
-235 EGTNSN
+235 DSLN
-241 GNVVYSR
+241 GNKYESC
-248 SCGSGLGRAP
+248 SCGT
-258 LVERP
+258 ERYLP
-263 GYDFDGWYYS
+263 NNSHAGYDFLGWKGTDEVTYS
-273 DGKKLQ
+273 AGTKTVLCDNR
-279 TGADPRWPTTA
+279 TFTA
-290 INLCYASGGDQ
+290 Q
-301 SVTALWKAQSHYVTF
+301 WKAQSHHVTF

-370 PAICIYGGKGGSQ
+370 PAICIYGSKGASQ
-383 TQWVVERYGN
+383 TQWVVERYRN

-416 NSPGTGQ
+416 NEPGTGQ

-456 STNQCLDVYDAGTAD
+456 STNQCLDVYNAGTAD
-471 GTKIWQYNPNHS
+471 ATPIQQYNPNHS

-488 DFEPVVQTDY
+488 DFEPVVQADY
-498 PFKLQYANY
+498 PTKLQYGNY
-507 NLLTPSISPQRGSD
+507 NLLTPSISPKRGVD
-521 KFLGWSTDKN
+521 GFLGWSTDKN
-531 ATSPTYKANSICNIY
+531 ATSPTYYANSVCNIY

-578 KVVDVGSKITLAS
+578 KVVNVGDKITLAS
-591 AGSMGRDNYVF
+591 AGTMGRDNYVF

-607 DPHAAKNYNAAD
+607 DPHAAKNYDPAD

-682 GGVDD
+682 GGVDE

>member
-1 MEGGK
+1 MNKNKIKINNQVIAVLIGILMLLSTIFYVSAAKDEYNPSGTAVIDVGGSEMTLHIAFAGSSKSLKTSGGHDKKADFKSKSRPVDVWAAEYSGPLKVGIEKPEGGHYTS
-6 IKNIKKQT
+6 KNKKRCNT
-14 LLEFLAIVLLLV
+14 IENS
-26 TFCFIFF
+26 
-33 KEAYGANPDG
+33 GDG
-43 YNSSGYCYLHVGT
+43 YNIINFQISYIQPAHKYINRYYDQETNSWRVSGGCDNQGTGRFTIYSTGANGT
-56 NTTTVNV
+56 NSGHETT
-63 AFNEKDENSDFYNN
+63 D
-77 GSHRSDFFKASHK
+77 HW
-90 IKVTLSGTNGDIKL
+90 VTL
-104 VKDGENVNSAN
+104 NVS
-115 YMTVKDSKGKFN
+115 
-127 TLFLKV
+127 
-133 RCKVPAHYYFKG
+133 
-145 TSKTDDGDGAFSF
+145 
-158 VSEAKVSDKNRYEF
+158 
-172 PGSFGHSTQDHWETV
+172 
-187 WVRLNLSNTHMLVDD
+187 LNLSNTG
-202 QATWHHAT
+202 
-210 LIVGSNINSYTFTYY
+210 IVTDNNNVMHTNVKKHVTFGQNSYTY
-225 TNGGIIKDLN
+225 TLN
-235 EGTNSN
+235 DSLN
-241 GNVVYSR
+241 GNKSESCTCGTERFLPNNSYS
-248 SCGSGLGRAP
+248 
-258 LVERP
+258 
-263 GYDFDGWYYS
+263 GYDFLGWKGTNGVTYS
-273 DGKKLQ
+273 AGTKTVLCDNR
-279 TGADPRWPTTA
+279 TFTA
-290 INLCYASGGDQ
+290 Q
-301 SVTALWKAQSHYVTF
+301 WKAQSHYVTF

-344 SIKSNCGSNMY
+344 SIKSNCGSNKYM
-355 IHVYGAGYNQTPDNT
+355 HVYGASYNKTPDNT
-370 PAICIYGGKGGSQ
+370 TAVCIYGGKDGSQ
-383 TQWVVERYGN
+383 TQWVIERYKN

-411 GAPTN
+411 GSPTN

-423 QGRQLELWSM
+423 RGKQLELWSM

-456 STNQCLDVYDAGTAD
+456 STNQCLDVKGAGTTDA
-471 GTKIWQYNPNHS
+471 TPIQQYNPNHS
-483 YAQWW
+483 YVQWW
-488 DFEPVVQTDY
+488 DFEPVVQADY
-498 PFKLQYANY
+498 PFKLQYGNY

-531 ATSPTYKANSICNIY
+531 ATSPTYTANSVCNIY

-607 DPHAAKNYNAAD
+607 DPHATKNYNAAD

-682 GGVDD
+682 GGVDE

>member
-1 MEGGK
+1 MEGEK

-14 LLEFLAIVLLLV
+14 LLEFLAVILLLV
-26 TFCFIFF
+26 AFCFMFF
-33 KEAYGANPDG
+33 KEAYGANANA
-43 YNSSGYCYLHVGT
+43 YNHSGYCNLNVGG
-56 NTTTVNV
+56 NTMTVNV
-63 AFNEKDENSDFYNN
+63 RFNGKTGSDFYKD
-77 GSHRSDFFKASHK
+77 GLMRDDFFKNTHK
-90 IKVTLSGTNGDIKL
+90 IKVTISNTNGDIKL
-104 VKDGENVNSAN
+104 VNNDDNN
-115 YMTVKDSKGKFN
+115 YMTVRDSKGNFN
-127 TLFLKV
+127 TIFFRV
-133 RCKVPAHYYFKG
+133 TSKVPAHYYFKG
-145 TSKTDDGDGAFSF
+145 TSKTDVGDGAFSF
-158 VSEAKVSDKNRYEF
+158 VSAAVVSDKNRYEF

-187 WVRLNLSNTHMLVDD
+187 WVRLNLSNAHMTVDD
-202 QATWHHAT
+202 KAKWHNAT
-210 LIVGSNINSYTFTYY
+210 LIVGSHINSYTY
-225 TNGGIIKDLN
+225 TLN
-235 EGTNSN
+235 DSLN
-241 GNVVYSR
+241 GNKYESC
-248 SCGSGLGRAP
+248 SCGT
-258 LVERP
+258 ERYLP
-263 GYDFDGWYYS
+263 NNSHAGYDFLGWKGTNEVTYS
-273 DGKKLQ
+273 AGTKTILCDNR
-279 TGADPRWPTTA
+279 TFTA
-290 INLCYASGGDQ
+290 Q
-301 SVTALWKAQSHYVTF
+301 WKAQSHHVTF
-316 DTQGGTFPSSLKSQT
+316 NTQGGTFPSSLKSQT
-331 ELDGCKIIPNGIY
+331 EFDGCKIIPNGIY

-355 IHVYGAGYNQTPDNT
+355 IHVNGAGYNKTQDNET
-370 PAICIYGGKGGSQ
+370 AICIYGTKGASQ
-383 TQWVVERYGN
+383 TQWVVERYKN

-411 GAPTN
+411 GSPTN
-416 NSPGTGQ
+416 NQPGTGQ

-456 STNQCLDVYDAGTAD
+456 STNQCLDVYDAGTTN

-498 PFKLQYANY
+498 PTKLQYADY
-507 NLLTPSISPQRGSD
+507 NLLTPSISPQRGVD

-531 ATSPTYKANSICNIY
+531 ATSPTYYANSVCNIY

-557 QARATVSYDANGG
+557 QTRATVSYDANGG

-578 KVVDVGSKITLAS
+578 QVVSVGDKITLAS
-591 AGSMGRDNYVF
+591 AGTMGRDNYVF

-607 DPHAAKNYNAAD
+607 DPHATKNYDPAD
-619 SEVTVNSSGNVVYYA
+619 SEVTVSSSGNVVYYA

-682 GGVDD
+682 GGVDE